1 MILLFLL
8 QYTVK
13 NLQFALT
20 VEPNNAKIEQKLSWA
35 QHQRKTGLPT
45 VPSTI
50 EEELET
56 NPFMR
61 VDNPEVQVSFLLVC
75 KVLTSACFLKFC
87 YFSQWH
93 GLHNK
98 VKGRCQKVNKFPACV
113 FGF

>member
-1 MILLFLL
+1 M
-8 QYTVK
+8 K

-20 VEPNNAKIEQKLSWA
+20 VEPDNAKIEQKLSWA
-35 QHQRKTGLPT
+35 QHKRKDGLPT

-75 KVLTSACFLKFC
+75 KVLSSACFLNLL
-87 YFSQWH
+87 FSVTWPGQ
-93 GLHNK
+93 
-98 VKGRCQKVNKFPACV
+98 
-113 FGF
+113 